1 MDIVIALTI
10 ALIAVAYFSIPI
22 LLIIKI
28 ASTKRIKGIIKFVL
42 LLFIIA
48 FFVLITLEVLEVF
61 NRIIYAQFH
70 FNFP

>member
-1 MDIVIALTI
+1 MDIIIALTI
-10 ALIAVAYFSIPI
+10 ALIIVAYFSIPT

-42 LLFIIA
+42 LLLIIA
-48 FFVLITLEVLEVF
+48 LFVVITLEILGVI

-70 FNFP
+70 LNFP